1 MHKSRRTE
9 KRNKALHKHAESL
22 GAAPPTKKAN
32 THSKAAQHAA
42 NKAAHARAT
51 KRVHELSK
59 KAGIKV
65 RSAVPKKAAD
75 AAYDKYQLHERQQ
88 KRKHMFPPVKTKEQ
102 AVKRAYEVMHKSR
115 RTEKRNKALH
125 KHAESLGAAP
135 PTKKRI
141 PTQKQRSTPPT
152 RPLMQGPR
160 RGCMSSARRLALR
173 CDRLC
178 RRKQRMQH
186 TISTSCTRGNK
197 SASIC
202 FLL

>member
-1 MHKSRRTE
+1 MG
-9 KRNKALHKHAESL
+9 

-102 AVKRAYEVMHKSR
+102 AVKRAYEVMQKSR

-125 KHAESLGAAP
+125 KHTVVEKSLGESNML
-135 PTKKRI
+135 TKA
-141 PTQKQRSTPPT
+141 
-152 RPLMQGPR
+152 
-160 RGCMSSARRLALR
+160 SSAVKAIKKKAKKAKHDLKKLKKKA
-173 CDRLC
+173 
-178 RRKQRMQH
+178 
-186 TISTSCTRGNK
+186 
-197 SASIC
+197 A
-202 FLL
+202 